1 MKKLILIDLSGLFWA
16 SWHATADM
24 ELSAAFERTVSKVH
38 ALRDGYD
45 LCAVCVDAP
54 PYHRKKLSAEYKSQR
69 DAPPP
74 QAVEQFQRVKERLEA
89 DGLLLWSAK
98 GYEADDV
105 IATAVGFAAR
115 DGLFTTIA
123 SSDKDLYCLIDDR
136 FASLLTLNGGNLMN
150 EAACREK
157 FQVAPLLIP
166 ELLALMGDT
175 SDNVPGVP
183 GVGIKNAAKLLEK
196 YGPTV
201 DDVIANAPNIENDR
215 MRGLVLSN
223 VEAIRLARQ
232 LVHLHTDVPLDWDAL
247 YVERKPKPLTRG
259 RAADWTDAD
268 FTEDEPVPAQAEQ
281 QSEPEQEEKSDPRQ
295 PPPEDAI
302 SEAPRAKALAI
313 VKPAEWS
320 LALEPPNAQGA
331 WIVAN
336 KLHNSRLFGN
346 FGSPEAVFAIIIR
359 GRALG
364 LDAGTAL
371 ASFHVVEGKPT
382 MHAGL
387 IIGLVLKSGK
397 AEYFDLV
404 ETSST
409 AATWATKRRGA
420 RHETKLTWT
429 IEDACAAGL
438 VERSSNGTFRGVSRS
453 GKPSNWDKYRRTML
467 RWRAGVELAR
477 AVYPD
482 VTMGLYTPDEAS
494 DGQSDIL
501 EGELEVA

>member
-1 MKKLILIDLSGLFWA
+1 MKRLILIDLSGLFWA
-16 SWHATADM
+16 SWHATADQ
-24 ELSAAFERTVSKVH
+24 ELSAAFERTVGRVRSL
-38 ALRDGYD
+38 AQGYD
-45 LCAVCVDAP
+45 LCAVACDAP
-54 PYHRKKLSAEYKSQR
+54 PYKRKQISADYKAQR

-74 QAVEQFQRVKERLEA
+74 QAVEQFQRVKERLVA
-89 DGLLLWSAK
+89 DGFLLWAAQ
-98 GYEADDV
+98 GFEADDV
-105 IATAVGFAAR
+105 IATATARAVG
-115 DGLFTTIA
+115 DGLEVTIA
-123 SSDKDLYCLIDDR
+123 SSDKDLYALVDDER
-136 FASLLTLNGGNLMN
+136 GVKALSLATNQLVD
-150 EAACREK
+150 EAAVRER
-157 FQVAPLLIP
+157 FCVSPVLIP

-183 GVGIKNAAKLLEK
+183 KVGIKTAAALLEK
-196 YGPTV
+196 HGPTV
-201 DDVIANAPNIENDR
+201 EDVIANAADIPRELLRDAILGHVRTIRVARE
-215 MRGLVLSN
+215 LV
-223 VEAIRLARQ
+223 RLNA
-232 LVHLHTDVPLDWDAL
+232 DVPIKWEEL
-247 YVERKPKPLTRG
+247 YEERKPKPIGKG
-259 RAADWTDAD
+259 RNDWQDAD
-268 FTEDEPVPAQAEQ
+268 FEEDEPVTAAEKQ
-281 QSEPEQEEKSDPRQ
+281 PEPTPEPKSEPQQEP
-295 PPPEDAI
+295 
-302 SEAPRAKALAI
+302 PRAKPVTSI
-313 VKPAEWS
+313 VRAPAPPQEWA
-320 LALEPPNAQGA
+320 LALEPPDAKGA
-331 WIVAN
+331 WIVSN
-336 KLHNSRLFGN
+336 KLFESRMFGN
-346 FGSPEAVFAIIIR
+346 FGSPEAIFAIVLR

-371 ASFHVVEGKPT
+371 ASFHVVEGRPT

-409 AATWATKRRGA
+409 TATWATKRKGA

-438 VERSSNGTFRGVSRS
+438 VTKTASGYSGVSRS

-494 DGQSDIL
+494 DGQSDVL

>member
-1 MKKLILIDLSGLFWA
+1 MKRLILIDLSGLFWA
-16 SWHATADM
+16 SWHATADQ
-24 ELSAAFERTVSKVH
+24 EISAAFERTVSKVH
-38 ALRDGYD
+38 ALRQGFD
-45 LCAVCVDAP
+45 LCAVCCDAP
-54 PYHRKKLSAEYKSQR
+54 PYKRKELSADYKAQR

-74 QAVEQFQRVKERLEA
+74 QALEQFERVKTRLDA

-105 IATAVGFAAR
+105 IATAVAYASTE
-115 DGLFTTIA
+115 GLFTTIA
-123 SSDKDLYCLIDDR
+123 SSDKDLYSLIDDR
-136 FASLLTLNGGNLMN
+136 FCALMTLNSGQVMN

-157 FQVAPLLIP
+157 FGVAPLLMP
-166 ELLALMGDT
+166 ELLALTGDT

-183 GVGIKNAAKLLEK
+183 GVGPKNAAKLLEK
-196 YGPTV
+196 YGPTAE
-201 DDVIANAPNIENDR
+201 DVIAQTANIDSDR
-215 MRGLVLSN
+215 MRGLIMTHTES
-223 VEAIRLARQ
+223 IRLARRLVQ
-232 LVHLHTDVPLDWDAL
+232 LSNDVPIDWDAL
-247 YVERKPKPLTRG
+247 YAERQPKPLSG
-259 RAADWTDAD
+259 KAQEWTDAD
-268 FTEDEPVPAQAEQ
+268 FTEDEPVSAEAAKEQ
-281 QSEPEQEEKSDPRQ
+281 QEPEPKSDPRQ

-302 SEAPRAKALAI
+302 GDPVRPKSLAI
-313 VKPAEWS
+313 IRAPADWS
-320 LALEPPNAQGA
+320 LALEPPSARDA
-331 WIVAN
+331 FIVAR
-336 KLHNSRLFGN
+336 KLHESRLFGN
-346 FGSPEAVFAIIIR
+346 FGSAEAIFAIIIR

-404 ETSST
+404 ETSSAT
-409 AATWATKRRGA
+409 ATWATKRKGA

-429 IEDACAAGL
+429 IEDAFNAGL
-438 VERSSNGTFRGVSRS
+438 VERAGQGYRGVSRS

-482 VTMGLYTPDEAS
+482 VTMGLYTPDEVS
-494 DGQSDIL
+494 DGQSSIL